1 MRIEDL
7 GRVRFPES
15 MEEALSKIN
24 PNGHDEVND
33 ANFAW
38 SGNCTH
44 CVPAY
49 ELRKR
54 GYDVS
59 ALPYTD
65 DPNGLS
71 YDPFDAWED
80 PIIHKTPGSG
90 REAIERAMA
99 SYGDGARVEI
109 DVGWA
114 TSDGSGFDGHVFV
127 AEQRDGKT
135 YFIDPQNGDADVSWY
150 FDHVQPGAT
159 RFARIDNLTPSDR
172 IAECCANS
180 QANAIN
186 YDAAG
191 NKIGNC
197 SATIPAEDIDMST
210 ARGLPSTHFWNRR
223 ASEKQFWE
231 NHGANKDFY
240 LDQARGLPAV
250 QSMLA
255 EGKSPAQIRAEHP
268 NLGNTLDAYY
278 NPNNMIQV
286 NRDAN
291 GNMSFLDDGKHRVL
305 AAKELGLKVPVQIAN
320 DQAPSNVQSAAPV
333 GKSAAQIRGERFQD
347 SLLSFPSQTAS
358 NAASNSADSDSR
370 PGVPERERDIV
381 AERQSDGWERGAALQ
396 KPTASANR
404 ELHGRTSETGENLR
418 GNYTVVDPNTGTVT
432 SNGNLE
438 ITKGNHK
445 GMPSRT
451 SAYLPGDERGHIQA
465 SSLGGSNDPSN
476 IVPQHHDVNRYGW
489 RGMERGETDALKNGA
504 SIDSTKIAYVDGKS
518 GDRPSAFMVNDKI
531 TYPDGH
537 TENVHLS
544 FSNESYADQAE
555 EERIVAS
562 LGDEIYDAPNPDA
575 ARESMSPEEYK
586 ALMEEADQVDFD
598 IRDEYA
604 PADYSGLPPS
614 AREDNNEDK
623 KSDQTEDDRK
633 REESEDTEE
642 ADEDEEPED
651 AEENG
656 ENEEPEDAEETGEGE
671 KPEDAEENGE
681 DEESEDTEENGEDEE
696 SEDTEENGED
706 EESEDTE
713 ENGEDEESE
722 DTEENGEDENPEDT
736 EENGEDENPKDTEE
750 NGEDENP
757 KDAEETG
764 EDENPEDAEENC
776 ENEEPED
783 AEETGEDEVPED
795 TEENGEDEESED
807 TEENGEDEESEDTEE
822 NGEDEESEDTEENG
836 EDENPEDTEENGE
849 DENPKDTEENGEDEN
864 PKDAEETGE
873 DENPEDAEENGE
885 DENPED
891 AEEATEGK
899 ASDKDQIDDEEQ
911 DPDDDETD
919 DKNRED
925 ENGIEDAD
933 DPQDE
938 ENESNGIEDGS
949 SDDDAAAM
957 SAEENGIS
965 DTPEDSPSQASDNGI
980 SDDDSGQTPA
990 SKEDN
995 GISDGDSVP
1004 DASNDQD
1011 NGISGEDPASS
1022 GSAEA
1027 PAESSSQDNGISQ

>member
-71 YDPFDAWED
+71 YDPFDAWKD

-223 ASEKQFWE
+223 TSEKQFWE

-347 SLLSFPSQTAS
+347 SLLSFPSQTTS
-358 NAASNSADSDSR
+358 NAASNSANSDSR

-381 AERQSDGWERGAALQ
+381 AERQSDGWERGAAPQ
-396 KPTASANR
+396 KPAASSNG
-404 ELHGRTSETGENLR
+404 ELQGRTSETGENLR
-418 GNYTVVDPNTGTVT
+418 GNYTVVDSNTGTVT
-432 SNGNLE
+432 SHSNLE

-489 RGMERGETDALKNGA
+489 RDMERGETDALKNGA

-544 FSNESYADQAE
+544 FSNESYADQAK

-642 ADEDEEPED
+642 NGENEEPED
-651 AEENG
+651 AEENGEGENPEDAEENGEGENPEATEENGEDEVPEDTEENG
-656 ENEEPEDAEETGEGE
+656 ENEEPEDAEENGEGE
-671 KPEDAEENGE
+671 NPEDAEENGE
-681 DEESEDTEENGEDEE
+681 GENPEATEENGEDKE
-696 SEDTEENGED
+696 
-706 EESEDTE
+706 
-713 ENGEDEESE
+713 
-722 DTEENGEDENPEDT
+722 PEDT
-736 EENGEDENPKDTEE
+736 EEN
-750 NGEDENP
+750 
-757 KDAEETG
+757 
-764 EDENPEDAEENC
+764 
-776 ENEEPED
+776 
-783 AEETGEDEVPED
+783 GEDEVPED

-807 TEENGEDEESEDTEE
+807 TEE
-822 NGEDEESEDTEENG
+822 
-836 EDENPEDTEENGE
+836 
-849 DENPKDTEENGEDEN
+849 
-864 PKDAEETGE
+864 
-873 DENPEDAEENGE
+873 
-885 DENPED
+885 
-891 AEEATEGK
+891 ATEGK
-899 ASDKDQIDDEEQ
+899 VSDKDQIDDEEQ

>member
-358 NAASNSADSDSR
+358 NAASNSANSDSR

-381 AERQSDGWERGAALQ
+381 AERQSDGWERGAAPQ
-396 KPTASANR
+396 KPAASSNG
-404 ELHGRTSETGENLR
+404 ELQGRTSETGENLR
-418 GNYTVVDPNTGTVT
+418 GNYTVVDSNTGTVT
-432 SNGNLE
+432 SHSNLE

-476 IVPQHHDVNRYGW
+476 IVPQHHDVNRYRW
-489 RGMERGETDALKNGA
+489 RDMERGETDALKNGA
-504 SIDSTKIAYVDGKS
+504 TIDSTKIAYVDGKS

-586 ALMEEADQVDFD
+586 ALMEEANQVDFD

-633 REESEDTEE
+633 REEPEDTEE

-671 KPEDAEENGE
+671 NPEDAEENGE
-681 DEESEDTEENGEDEE
+681 GENPEATEENGEDEE
-696 SEDTEENGED
+696 
-706 EESEDTE
+706 
-713 ENGEDEESE
+713 
-722 DTEENGEDENPEDT
+722 PEDT
-736 EENGEDENPKDTEE
+736 EENGE
-750 NGEDENP
+750 G
-757 KDAEETG
+757 
-764 EDENPEDAEENC
+764 ENPEA
-776 ENEEPED
+776 
-783 AEETGEDEVPED
+783 T
-795 TEENGEDEESED
+795 
-807 TEENGEDEESEDTEE
+807 
-822 NGEDEESEDTEENG
+822 
-836 EDENPEDTEENGE
+836 
-849 DENPKDTEENGEDEN
+849 
-864 PKDAEETGE
+864 
-873 DENPEDAEENGE
+873 EENGE

-949 SDDDAAAM
+949 SDDDSAAM
-957 SAEENGIS
+957 SAEKNGIS

>member
-642 ADEDEEPED
+642 
-651 AEENG
+651 NC
-656 ENEEPEDAEETGEGE
+656 ENEEPEDAEETGE
-671 KPEDAEENGE
+671 
-681 DEESEDTEENGEDEE
+681 DEVP
-696 SEDTEENGED
+696 EDTEENGED

-757 KDAEETG
+757 KDAEET
-764 EDENPEDAEENC
+764 
-776 ENEEPED
+776 
-783 AEETGEDEVPED
+783 
-795 TEENGEDEESED
+795 
-807 TEENGEDEESEDTEE
+807 
-822 NGEDEESEDTEENG
+822 
-836 EDENPEDTEENGE
+836 
-849 DENPKDTEENGEDEN
+849 
-864 PKDAEETGE
+864 
-873 DENPEDAEENGE
+873 GE

>member
-381 AERQSDGWERGAALQ
+381 AERQSDGWERGAAPQ
-396 KPTASANR
+396 KPAASSNG
-404 ELHGRTSETGENLR
+404 ELQGRTSETGENLR
-418 GNYTVVDPNTGTVT
+418 GNYTVVDSNTGTVT
-432 SNGNLE
+432 SHSNLE

-489 RGMERGETDALKNGA
+489 RDMERGETDALKNGA

-656 ENEEPEDAEETGEGE
+656 ENEEPEDAEETGE
-671 KPEDAEENGE
+671 
-681 DEESEDTEENGEDEE
+681 
-696 SEDTEENGED
+696 
-706 EESEDTE
+706 
-713 ENGEDEESE
+713 
-722 DTEENGEDENPEDT
+722 
-736 EENGEDENPKDTEE
+736 
-750 NGEDENP
+750 
-757 KDAEETG
+757 
-764 EDENPEDAEENC
+764 
-776 ENEEPED
+776 
-783 AEETGEDEVPED
+783 DEVPED

-807 TEENGEDEESEDTEE
+807 TEENGEDEESE
-822 NGEDEESEDTEENG
+822 
-836 EDENPEDTEENGE
+836 
-849 DENPKDTEENGEDEN
+849 DTEENGEDEN

>member
-71 YDPFDAWED
+71 YDPFDAWKD

-223 ASEKQFWE
+223 TSEKQFWE

-347 SLLSFPSQTAS
+347 SLLSFPSQTTS
-358 NAASNSADSDSR
+358 NAASNSANSDSR

-381 AERQSDGWERGAALQ
+381 AERQSDGWERGAAPQ
-396 KPTASANR
+396 KPAASSNG
-404 ELHGRTSETGENLR
+404 ELQGRTSETGENLR
-418 GNYTVVDPNTGTVT
+418 GNYTVVDSNTGTVT
-432 SNGNLE
+432 SHSNLE

-489 RGMERGETDALKNGA
+489 RDMERGETDALKNGA

-544 FSNESYADQAE
+544 FSNESYADQAK

-642 ADEDEEPED
+642 NGENEEPED
-651 AEENG
+651 AEENGEGENPEATEENGEDEVPEDTEENG
-656 ENEEPEDAEETGEGE
+656 ENEEPEDAEENGEGE
-671 KPEDAEENGE
+671 NPEDTEENGEGENPEATEENGE
-681 DEESEDTEENGEDEE
+681 DEEPEDTEENGEDEE
-696 SEDTEENGED
+696 
-706 EESEDTE
+706 
-713 ENGEDEESE
+713 
-722 DTEENGEDENPEDT
+722 
-736 EENGEDENPKDTEE
+736 
-750 NGEDENP
+750 
-757 KDAEETG
+757 
-764 EDENPEDAEENC
+764 
-776 ENEEPED
+776 
-783 AEETGEDEVPED
+783 PED

-807 TEENGEDEESEDTEE
+807 TEE
-822 NGEDEESEDTEENG
+822 
-836 EDENPEDTEENGE
+836 
-849 DENPKDTEENGEDEN
+849 
-864 PKDAEETGE
+864 
-873 DENPEDAEENGE
+873 
-885 DENPED
+885 
-891 AEEATEGK
+891 ATEGK
-899 ASDKDQIDDEEQ
+899 VSDKDQIDDEEQ

>member
-656 ENEEPEDAEETGEGE
+656 ENEEPEDAEETGE
-671 KPEDAEENGE
+671 
-681 DEESEDTEENGEDEE
+681 
-696 SEDTEENGED
+696 
-706 EESEDTE
+706 
-713 ENGEDEESE
+713 
-722 DTEENGEDENPEDT
+722 
-736 EENGEDENPKDTEE
+736 
-750 NGEDENP
+750 
-757 KDAEETG
+757 
-764 EDENPEDAEENC
+764 
-776 ENEEPED
+776 
-783 AEETGEDEVPED
+783 DEVPED

>member
-476 IVPQHHDVNRYGW
+476 IAPQHHDVNRYGW

-671 KPEDAEENGE
+671 
-681 DEESEDTEENGEDEE
+681 
-696 SEDTEENGED
+696 
-706 EESEDTE
+706 
-713 ENGEDEESE
+713 
-722 DTEENGEDENPEDT
+722 
-736 EENGEDENPKDTEE
+736 
-750 NGEDENP
+750 
-757 KDAEETG
+757 
-764 EDENPEDAEENC
+764 NPEDA
-776 ENEEPED
+776 
-783 AEETGEDEVPED
+783 
-795 TEENGEDEESED
+795 EENGEDEESED

>member
-99 SYGDGARVEI
+99 SYGDGAHVEI

-656 ENEEPEDAEETGEGE
+656 ENEEPEDAEETGE
-671 KPEDAEENGE
+671 
-681 DEESEDTEENGEDEE
+681 
-696 SEDTEENGED
+696 
-706 EESEDTE
+706 
-713 ENGEDEESE
+713 
-722 DTEENGEDENPEDT
+722 
-736 EENGEDENPKDTEE
+736 
-750 NGEDENP
+750 
-757 KDAEETG
+757 
-764 EDENPEDAEENC
+764 
-776 ENEEPED
+776 
-783 AEETGEDEVPED
+783 DEVP
-795 TEENGEDEESED
+795 ED

>member
-71 YDPFDAWED
+71 YDPFDAWKD

-223 ASEKQFWE
+223 TSEKQFWE

-347 SLLSFPSQTAS
+347 SLLSFPSQTTS
-358 NAASNSADSDSR
+358 NAASNSANSDSR

-381 AERQSDGWERGAALQ
+381 AERQSDGWERGAAPQ
-396 KPTASANR
+396 KPAASSNG
-404 ELHGRTSETGENLR
+404 ELQGRTSETGENLR
-418 GNYTVVDPNTGTVT
+418 GNYTVVDSNTGTVT
-432 SNGNLE
+432 SHSNLE

-489 RGMERGETDALKNGA
+489 RDMERGETDALKNGA

-544 FSNESYADQAE
+544 FSNESYADQAK

-642 ADEDEEPED
+642 
-651 AEENG
+651 NG
-656 ENEEPEDAEETGEGE
+656 ENEEPEDAEE
-671 KPEDAEENGE
+671 NGE
-681 DEESEDTEENGEDEE
+681 DEE
-696 SEDTEENGED
+696 
-706 EESEDTE
+706 
-713 ENGEDEESE
+713 
-722 DTEENGEDENPEDT
+722 
-736 EENGEDENPKDTEE
+736 
-750 NGEDENP
+750 
-757 KDAEETG
+757 
-764 EDENPEDAEENC
+764 
-776 ENEEPED
+776 
-783 AEETGEDEVPED
+783 PED

-807 TEENGEDEESEDTEE
+807 TEE
-822 NGEDEESEDTEENG
+822 
-836 EDENPEDTEENGE
+836 
-849 DENPKDTEENGEDEN
+849 
-864 PKDAEETGE
+864 
-873 DENPEDAEENGE
+873 
-885 DENPED
+885 
-891 AEEATEGK
+891 ATEGK
-899 ASDKDQIDDEEQ
+899 VSDKDQIDDEEQ

>member
-476 IVPQHHDVNRYGW
+476 IAPQHHDVNRYGW

-656 ENEEPEDAEETGEGE
+656 ENEEPEDAEETGE
-671 KPEDAEENGE
+671 
-681 DEESEDTEENGEDEE
+681 
-696 SEDTEENGED
+696 
-706 EESEDTE
+706 
-713 ENGEDEESE
+713 
-722 DTEENGEDENPEDT
+722 
-736 EENGEDENPKDTEE
+736 
-750 NGEDENP
+750 
-757 KDAEETG
+757 
-764 EDENPEDAEENC
+764 
-776 ENEEPED
+776 
-783 AEETGEDEVPED
+783 DEVPED

-822 NGEDEESEDTEENG
+822 NGEDE
-836 EDENPEDTEENGE
+836 NPE
-849 DENPKDTEENGEDEN
+849 DTEENGEDEN

>member
-71 YDPFDAWED
+71 YDPFDAWKD

-223 ASEKQFWE
+223 TSEKQFWE

-255 EGKSPAQIRAEHP
+255 EGKSPARIRAEHP

-347 SLLSFPSQTAS
+347 SLLSFPSQTTS
-358 NAASNSADSDSR
+358 NAASNSANSDSR

-381 AERQSDGWERGAALQ
+381 AERQSDGWERGAAPQ
-396 KPTASANR
+396 KPAASSNG
-404 ELHGRTSETGENLR
+404 ELQGRTSETGENLR
-418 GNYTVVDPNTGTVT
+418 GNYTVVDSNTGTVT
-432 SNGNLE
+432 SHSNLE

-489 RGMERGETDALKNGA
+489 RDMERGETDALKNGA

-544 FSNESYADQAE
+544 FSNESYADQAK

-642 ADEDEEPED
+642 NGENEEPED
-651 AEENG
+651 AEENGEGENPEDAEENGEGENPEATEENGEDEVPEDTEENG
-656 ENEEPEDAEETGEGE
+656 ENEEPEDAEENGEG
-671 KPEDAEENGE
+671 
-681 DEESEDTEENGEDEE
+681 
-696 SEDTEENGED
+696 
-706 EESEDTE
+706 
-713 ENGEDEESE
+713 
-722 DTEENGEDENPEDT
+722 ENPEDT
-736 EENGEDENPKDTEE
+736 EENGEGENPEATEE
-750 NGEDENP
+750 NGED
-757 KDAEETG
+757 K
-764 EDENPEDAEENC
+764 
-776 ENEEPED
+776 EPED
-783 AEETGEDEVPED
+783 TEENGEDEVPED

-807 TEENGEDEESEDTEE
+807 TEE
-822 NGEDEESEDTEENG
+822 
-836 EDENPEDTEENGE
+836 
-849 DENPKDTEENGEDEN
+849 
-864 PKDAEETGE
+864 
-873 DENPEDAEENGE
+873 
-885 DENPED
+885 
-891 AEEATEGK
+891 ATEGK
-899 ASDKDQIDDEEQ
+899 VSDKDQIDDEEQ

>member
-656 ENEEPEDAEETGEGE
+656 E
-671 KPEDAEENGE
+671 
-681 DEESEDTEENGEDEE
+681 
-696 SEDTEENGED
+696 
-706 EESEDTE
+706 
-713 ENGEDEESE
+713 DEESE
-722 DTEENGEDENPEDT
+722 DTEENGEDENPE
-736 EENGEDENPKDTEE
+736 
-750 NGEDENP
+750 
-757 KDAEETG
+757 
-764 EDENPEDAEENC
+764 
-776 ENEEPED
+776 
-783 AEETGEDEVPED
+783 
-795 TEENGEDEESED
+795 
-807 TEENGEDEESEDTEE
+807 
-822 NGEDEESEDTEENG
+822 
-836 EDENPEDTEENGE
+836 
-849 DENPKDTEENGEDEN
+849 DTEENGEDEN

>member
-278 NPNNMIQV
+278 NPTNMSQV

-651 AEENG
+651 AEEN
-656 ENEEPEDAEETGEGE
+656 
-671 KPEDAEENGE
+671 
-681 DEESEDTEENGEDEE
+681 
-696 SEDTEENGED
+696 
-706 EESEDTE
+706 
-713 ENGEDEESE
+713 
-722 DTEENGEDENPEDT
+722 
-736 EENGEDENPKDTEE
+736 
-750 NGEDENP
+750 
-757 KDAEETG
+757 
-764 EDENPEDAEENC
+764 C

-783 AEETGEDEVPED
+783 AEETGEDEVP
-795 TEENGEDEESED
+795 ED

>member
-71 YDPFDAWED
+71 YDPFDAWKD

-223 ASEKQFWE
+223 TSEKQFWE

-347 SLLSFPSQTAS
+347 SLLSFPSQTTS
-358 NAASNSADSDSR
+358 NAASNSANSDSR

-381 AERQSDGWERGAALQ
+381 AERQSDGWERGAAPQ
-396 KPTASANR
+396 KPAASSNG
-404 ELHGRTSETGENLR
+404 ELQGRTSETGENLR
-418 GNYTVVDPNTGTVT
+418 GNYTVVDSNTGTVT
-432 SNGNLE
+432 SHSNLE

-489 RGMERGETDALKNGA
+489 RDMERGETDALKNGA

-544 FSNESYADQAE
+544 FSNESYADQAK

-642 ADEDEEPED
+642 NGENEEPED
-651 AEENG
+651 AEENGEGENPEDAEENGEGENPEATEENGEDEVPEDTEENG
-656 ENEEPEDAEETGEGE
+656 ENEEPEDAEE
-671 KPEDAEENGE
+671 NGE
-681 DEESEDTEENGEDEE
+681 DEV
-696 SEDTEENGED
+696 
-706 EESEDTE
+706 
-713 ENGEDEESE
+713 
-722 DTEENGEDENPEDT
+722 PEDT
-736 EENGEDENPKDTEE
+736 EENG
-750 NGEDENP
+750 
-757 KDAEETG
+757 
-764 EDENPEDAEENC
+764 

-783 AEETGEDEVPED
+783 AEENGEGENPEATEENGEDEEPEDTEENGKDEEPED

-807 TEENGEDEESEDTEE
+807 TEE
-822 NGEDEESEDTEENG
+822 
-836 EDENPEDTEENGE
+836 
-849 DENPKDTEENGEDEN
+849 
-864 PKDAEETGE
+864 
-873 DENPEDAEENGE
+873 
-885 DENPED
+885 
-891 AEEATEGK
+891 ATEGK
-899 ASDKDQIDDEEQ
+899 VSDKDQIDDEEQ

>member
-671 KPEDAEENGE
+671 NPEDAEENGE
-681 DEESEDTEENGEDEE
+681 DEESEDTEENGEGENP
-696 SEDTEENGED
+696 EDAEENGED
-706 EESEDTE
+706 EESE
-713 ENGEDEESE
+713 
-722 DTEENGEDENPEDT
+722 
-736 EENGEDENPKDTEE
+736 
-750 NGEDENP
+750 
-757 KDAEETG
+757 
-764 EDENPEDAEENC
+764 
-776 ENEEPED
+776 
-783 AEETGEDEVPED
+783 
-795 TEENGEDEESED
+795 
-807 TEENGEDEESEDTEE
+807 
-822 NGEDEESEDTEENG
+822 
-836 EDENPEDTEENGE
+836 
-849 DENPKDTEENGEDEN
+849 DTEENGEDEN

>member
-320 DQAPSNVQSAAPV
+320 PMDGSVEPRSRNLQLRQTGSYMA
-333 GKSAAQIRGERFQD
+333 E
-347 SLLSFPSQTAS
+347 LL
-358 NAASNSADSDSR
+358 
-370 PGVPERERDIV
+370 
-381 AERQSDGWERGAALQ
+381 
-396 KPTASANR
+396 
-404 ELHGRTSETGENLR
+404 
-418 GNYTVVDPNTGTVT
+418 
-432 SNGNLE
+432 
-438 ITKGNHK
+438 
-445 GMPSRT
+445 
-451 SAYLPGDERGHIQA
+451 
-465 SSLGGSNDPSN
+465 
-476 IVPQHHDVNRYGW
+476 
-489 RGMERGETDALKNGA
+489 
-504 SIDSTKIAYVDGKS
+504 
-518 GDRPSAFMVNDKI
+518 
-531 TYPDGH
+531 
-537 TENVHLS
+537 
-544 FSNESYADQAE
+544 
-555 EERIVAS
+555 
-562 LGDEIYDAPNPDA
+562 
-575 ARESMSPEEYK
+575 
-586 ALMEEADQVDFD
+586 
-598 IRDEYA
+598 
-604 PADYSGLPPS
+604 
-614 AREDNNEDK
+614 
-623 KSDQTEDDRK
+623 K
-633 REESEDTEE
+633 RE
-642 ADEDEEPED
+642 
-651 AEENG
+651 
-656 ENEEPEDAEETGEGE
+656 
-671 KPEDAEENGE
+671 K
-681 DEESEDTEENGEDEE
+681 
-696 SEDTEENGED
+696 
-706 EESEDTE
+706 
-713 ENGEDEESE
+713 
-722 DTEENGEDENPEDT
+722 
-736 EENGEDENPKDTEE
+736 
-750 NGEDENP
+750 
-757 KDAEETG
+757 
-764 EDENPEDAEENC
+764 
-776 ENEEPED
+776 
-783 AEETGEDEVPED
+783 
-795 TEENGEDEESED
+795 
-807 TEENGEDEESEDTEE
+807 
-822 NGEDEESEDTEENG
+822 
-836 EDENPEDTEENGE
+836 
-849 DENPKDTEENGEDEN
+849 
-864 PKDAEETGE
+864 
-873 DENPEDAEENGE
+873 
-885 DENPED
+885 
-891 AEEATEGK
+891 
-899 ASDKDQIDDEEQ
+899 I
-911 DPDDDETD
+911 
-919 DKNRED
+919 
-925 ENGIEDAD
+925 
-933 DPQDE
+933 
-938 ENESNGIEDGS
+938 
-949 SDDDAAAM
+949 
-957 SAEENGIS
+957 
-965 DTPEDSPSQASDNGI
+965 
-980 SDDDSGQTPA
+980 
-990 SKEDN
+990 
-995 GISDGDSVP
+995 
-1004 DASNDQD
+1004 
-1011 NGISGEDPASS
+1011 
-1022 GSAEA
+1022 
-1027 PAESSSQDNGISQ
+1027 

>member
-71 YDPFDAWED
+71 YDPFDAWKD

-223 ASEKQFWE
+223 TSEKQFWE

-347 SLLSFPSQTAS
+347 SLLSFPSQTTS
-358 NAASNSADSDSR
+358 NAASNSANSDSR

-381 AERQSDGWERGAALQ
+381 AERQSDGWERGAAPQ
-396 KPTASANR
+396 KPAASSNG
-404 ELHGRTSETGENLR
+404 ELQGRTSETGENLR
-418 GNYTVVDPNTGTVT
+418 GNYTVVDSNTGTVT
-432 SNGNLE
+432 SHSNLE

-489 RGMERGETDALKNGA
+489 RDMERGETDALKNGA

-544 FSNESYADQAE
+544 FSNESYADQAK

-642 ADEDEEPED
+642 NGENEEPED
-651 AEENG
+651 AEENGEGENPEDAEENGEGENPEATEENGEDEVPEDTEENG
-656 ENEEPEDAEETGEGE
+656 ENEEPEDAEENGEG
-671 KPEDAEENGE
+671 
-681 DEESEDTEENGEDEE
+681 
-696 SEDTEENGED
+696 
-706 EESEDTE
+706 
-713 ENGEDEESE
+713 
-722 DTEENGEDENPEDT
+722 ENPEDT
-736 EENGEDENPKDTEE
+736 EENGEGENPEATEE
-750 NGEDENP
+750 NGED
-757 KDAEETG
+757 K
-764 EDENPEDAEENC
+764 
-776 ENEEPED
+776 EPED
-783 AEETGEDEVPED
+783 TEENGEDEVPED

-807 TEENGEDEESEDTEE
+807 TEE
-822 NGEDEESEDTEENG
+822 
-836 EDENPEDTEENGE
+836 
-849 DENPKDTEENGEDEN
+849 
-864 PKDAEETGE
+864 
-873 DENPEDAEENGE
+873 
-885 DENPED
+885 
-891 AEEATEGK
+891 ATEGK
-899 ASDKDQIDDEEQ
+899 VSDKDQIDDEEQ

-965 DTPEDSPSQASDNGI
+965 DTPEDSHSQASDNGI

>member
-71 YDPFDAWED
+71 YDPFDAWKD

-223 ASEKQFWE
+223 TSEKQFWE

-347 SLLSFPSQTAS
+347 SLLSFPSQTTS
-358 NAASNSADSDSR
+358 NAASNSANSDSR

-381 AERQSDGWERGAALQ
+381 AERQSDGWERGAAPQ
-396 KPTASANR
+396 KPAASSNG
-404 ELHGRTSETGENLR
+404 ELQGRTSETGENLR
-418 GNYTVVDPNTGTVT
+418 GNYTVVDSNTGTVT
-432 SNGNLE
+432 SHSNLE

-489 RGMERGETDALKNGA
+489 RDMERGETDALKNGA

-544 FSNESYADQAE
+544 FSNESYADQAK

-642 ADEDEEPED
+642 
-651 AEENG
+651 NG
-656 ENEEPEDAEETGEGE
+656 ENEEPEDAEENGEGE
-671 KPEDAEENGE
+671 NPEDAEENGE
-681 DEESEDTEENGEDEE
+681 GENPEATEENGEDKE
-696 SEDTEENGED
+696 
-706 EESEDTE
+706 
-713 ENGEDEESE
+713 
-722 DTEENGEDENPEDT
+722 PEDT
-736 EENGEDENPKDTEE
+736 EEN
-750 NGEDENP
+750 
-757 KDAEETG
+757 
-764 EDENPEDAEENC
+764 
-776 ENEEPED
+776 
-783 AEETGEDEVPED
+783 GEDEVPED

-807 TEENGEDEESEDTEE
+807 TEE
-822 NGEDEESEDTEENG
+822 
-836 EDENPEDTEENGE
+836 
-849 DENPKDTEENGEDEN
+849 
-864 PKDAEETGE
+864 
-873 DENPEDAEENGE
+873 
-885 DENPED
+885 
-891 AEEATEGK
+891 ATEGK
-899 ASDKDQIDDEEQ
+899 VSDKDQIDDEEQ

-965 DTPEDSPSQASDNGI
+965 DTPEDSHSQASDNGI

>member
-71 YDPFDAWED
+71 YDPFDAWKD

-223 ASEKQFWE
+223 TSEKQFWE

-347 SLLSFPSQTAS
+347 SLLSFPSQTTS
-358 NAASNSADSDSR
+358 NAASNSANSDSR

-381 AERQSDGWERGAALQ
+381 AERQSDGWERGAAPQ
-396 KPTASANR
+396 KPAASSNG
-404 ELHGRTSETGENLR
+404 ELQGRTSETGENLR
-418 GNYTVVDPNTGTVT
+418 GNYTVVDSNTGTVT
-432 SNGNLE
+432 SHSNLE

-489 RGMERGETDALKNGA
+489 RDMERGETDALKNGA

-544 FSNESYADQAE
+544 FSNESYADQAK

-642 ADEDEEPED
+642 
-651 AEENG
+651 NG
-656 ENEEPEDAEETGEGE
+656 ENEEPEDAEENGEG
-671 KPEDAEENGE
+671 
-681 DEESEDTEENGEDEE
+681 
-696 SEDTEENGED
+696 
-706 EESEDTE
+706 
-713 ENGEDEESE
+713 
-722 DTEENGEDENPEDT
+722 ENPEDT
-736 EENGEDENPKDTEE
+736 EENGKGENPEATEE
-750 NGEDENP
+750 NGED
-757 KDAEETG
+757 K
-764 EDENPEDAEENC
+764 
-776 ENEEPED
+776 EPED
-783 AEETGEDEVPED
+783 TEENGEDEVPED

-807 TEENGEDEESEDTEE
+807 TEE
-822 NGEDEESEDTEENG
+822 
-836 EDENPEDTEENGE
+836 
-849 DENPKDTEENGEDEN
+849 
-864 PKDAEETGE
+864 
-873 DENPEDAEENGE
+873 
-885 DENPED
+885 
-891 AEEATEGK
+891 ATEGK
-899 ASDKDQIDDEEQ
+899 VSDKDQIDDEEQ

>member
-656 ENEEPEDAEETGEGE
+656 GNEEPEDAEETGEGE
-671 KPEDAEENGE
+671 NPEDAEENGE
-681 DEESEDTEENGEDEE
+681 DEESEDT
-696 SEDTEENGED
+696 
-706 EESEDTE
+706 
-713 ENGEDEESE
+713 
-722 DTEENGEDENPEDT
+722 
-736 EENGEDENPKDTEE
+736 
-750 NGEDENP
+750 
-757 KDAEETG
+757 
-764 EDENPEDAEENC
+764 
-776 ENEEPED
+776 
-783 AEETGEDEVPED
+783 
-795 TEENGEDEESED
+795 
-807 TEENGEDEESEDTEE
+807 
-822 NGEDEESEDTEENG
+822 
-836 EDENPEDTEENGE
+836 
-849 DENPKDTEENGEDEN
+849 
-864 PKDAEETGE
+864 
-873 DENPEDAEENGE
+873 EENGE

>member
-71 YDPFDAWED
+71 YDPFDAWKD

-223 ASEKQFWE
+223 TSEKQFWE

-347 SLLSFPSQTAS
+347 SLLSFPSQTTS
-358 NAASNSADSDSR
+358 NAASNSANSDSR

-381 AERQSDGWERGAALQ
+381 AERQSDGWERGAAPQ
-396 KPTASANR
+396 KPAASSNG
-404 ELHGRTSETGENLR
+404 ELQGRTSETGENLR
-418 GNYTVVDPNTGTVT
+418 GNYTVVDSNTGTVT
-432 SNGNLE
+432 SHSNLE

-489 RGMERGETDALKNGA
+489 RDMERGETDALKNGA

-544 FSNESYADQAE
+544 FSNESYADQAK

-642 ADEDEEPED
+642 
-651 AEENG
+651 NG
-656 ENEEPEDAEETGEGE
+656 ENEEPEDAEENGEGE
-671 KPEDAEENGE
+671 NPEATEENGEDKEPEDAEEN
-681 DEESEDTEENGEDEE
+681 
-696 SEDTEENGED
+696 
-706 EESEDTE
+706 
-713 ENGEDEESE
+713 
-722 DTEENGEDENPEDT
+722 
-736 EENGEDENPKDTEE
+736 
-750 NGEDENP
+750 
-757 KDAEETG
+757 
-764 EDENPEDAEENC
+764 
-776 ENEEPED
+776 
-783 AEETGEDEVPED
+783 GEDEVPED

-822 NGEDEESEDTEENG
+822 
-836 EDENPEDTEENGE
+836 
-849 DENPKDTEENGEDEN
+849 
-864 PKDAEETGE
+864 
-873 DENPEDAEENGE
+873 
-885 DENPED
+885 
-891 AEEATEGK
+891 ATEGK
-899 ASDKDQIDDEEQ
+899 VSDKDQIDDEEQ

>member
-80 PIIHKTPGSG
+80 PIIHKNPGSG

-656 ENEEPEDAEETGEGE
+656 ENEEPEDAEETGE
-671 KPEDAEENGE
+671 
-681 DEESEDTEENGEDEE
+681 
-696 SEDTEENGED
+696 
-706 EESEDTE
+706 
-713 ENGEDEESE
+713 
-722 DTEENGEDENPEDT
+722 
-736 EENGEDENPKDTEE
+736 
-750 NGEDENP
+750 
-757 KDAEETG
+757 
-764 EDENPEDAEENC
+764 
-776 ENEEPED
+776 
-783 AEETGEDEVPED
+783 DEVP
-795 TEENGEDEESED
+795 ED

>member
-586 ALMEEADQVDFD
+586 ALVEEADQVDFD

-671 KPEDAEENGE
+671 
-681 DEESEDTEENGEDEE
+681 
-696 SEDTEENGED
+696 
-706 EESEDTE
+706 
-713 ENGEDEESE
+713 
-722 DTEENGEDENPEDT
+722 
-736 EENGEDENPKDTEE
+736 
-750 NGEDENP
+750 
-757 KDAEETG
+757 
-764 EDENPEDAEENC
+764 NPEDA
-776 ENEEPED
+776 
-783 AEETGEDEVPED
+783 
-795 TEENGEDEESED
+795 EENGEDEESED

>member
-71 YDPFDAWED
+71 YDPFDAWKD

-150 FDHVQPGAT
+150 FDYVQPGAT

-223 ASEKQFWE
+223 TSEKQFWE

-347 SLLSFPSQTAS
+347 SLLSFPSQTTS
-358 NAASNSADSDSR
+358 NAASNSANSDSR

-381 AERQSDGWERGAALQ
+381 AERQSDGWERGAAPQ
-396 KPTASANR
+396 KPAASSNG
-404 ELHGRTSETGENLR
+404 ELQGRTSETGENLR
-418 GNYTVVDPNTGTVT
+418 GNYTVVDSNTGTVT
-432 SNGNLE
+432 SHSNLE

-489 RGMERGETDALKNGA
+489 RDMERGETDALKNGA

-544 FSNESYADQAE
+544 FSNESYADQAK

-642 ADEDEEPED
+642 
-651 AEENG
+651 NG
-656 ENEEPEDAEETGEGE
+656 ENEEPEDAEENGEG
-671 KPEDAEENGE
+671 
-681 DEESEDTEENGEDEE
+681 
-696 SEDTEENGED
+696 
-706 EESEDTE
+706 
-713 ENGEDEESE
+713 
-722 DTEENGEDENPEDT
+722 ENPEDT
-736 EENGEDENPKDTEE
+736 EENGEGENPEATEE
-750 NGEDENP
+750 NGED
-757 KDAEETG
+757 K
-764 EDENPEDAEENC
+764 
-776 ENEEPED
+776 EPED
-783 AEETGEDEVPED
+783 TEENGEDEVPED

-807 TEENGEDEESEDTEE
+807 TEE
-822 NGEDEESEDTEENG
+822 
-836 EDENPEDTEENGE
+836 
-849 DENPKDTEENGEDEN
+849 
-864 PKDAEETGE
+864 
-873 DENPEDAEENGE
+873 
-885 DENPED
+885 
-891 AEEATEGK
+891 ATEGK
-899 ASDKDQIDDEEQ
+899 VSDKDQIDDEEQ

>member
-71 YDPFDAWED
+71 YDPFDAWKD

-223 ASEKQFWE
+223 TSEKQFWE

-347 SLLSFPSQTAS
+347 SLLSFPSQTTS
-358 NAASNSADSDSR
+358 NAASNSANSDSR

-381 AERQSDGWERGAALQ
+381 AERQSDGWERGAAPQ
-396 KPTASANR
+396 KPAASSNG
-404 ELHGRTSETGENLR
+404 ELQGRTSETGENLR
-418 GNYTVVDPNTGTVT
+418 GNYTVVDSNTGTVT
-432 SNGNLE
+432 SHSNLE

-489 RGMERGETDALKNGA
+489 RDMERGETDALKNGA

-544 FSNESYADQAE
+544 FSNESYADQAK

-642 ADEDEEPED
+642 
-651 AEENG
+651 NG
-656 ENEEPEDAEETGEGE
+656 ENEEPEDAEENGEG
-671 KPEDAEENGE
+671 
-681 DEESEDTEENGEDEE
+681 
-696 SEDTEENGED
+696 
-706 EESEDTE
+706 
-713 ENGEDEESE
+713 
-722 DTEENGEDENPEDT
+722 ENPEDT
-736 EENGEDENPKDTEE
+736 EENGEGENPEATEE
-750 NGEDENP
+750 NGEDKE
-757 KDAEETG
+757 
-764 EDENPEDAEENC
+764 PEDAEEN
-776 ENEEPED
+776 
-783 AEETGEDEVPED
+783 GEDEVPED

-822 NGEDEESEDTEENG
+822 
-836 EDENPEDTEENGE
+836 
-849 DENPKDTEENGEDEN
+849 
-864 PKDAEETGE
+864 
-873 DENPEDAEENGE
+873 
-885 DENPED
+885 
-891 AEEATEGK
+891 ATEGK
-899 ASDKDQIDDEEQ
+899 VSDKDQIDDEEQ

>member
-671 KPEDAEENGE
+671 
-681 DEESEDTEENGEDEE
+681 
-696 SEDTEENGED
+696 
-706 EESEDTE
+706 
-713 ENGEDEESE
+713 
-722 DTEENGEDENPEDT
+722 
-736 EENGEDENPKDTEE
+736 
-750 NGEDENP
+750 
-757 KDAEETG
+757 
-764 EDENPEDAEENC
+764 NPEDA
-776 ENEEPED
+776 
-783 AEETGEDEVPED
+783 
-795 TEENGEDEESED
+795 
-807 TEENGEDEESEDTEE
+807 EENGEDEESEDTEE

>member
-656 ENEEPEDAEETGEGE
+656 ENEEPEDAEETGE
-671 KPEDAEENGE
+671 
-681 DEESEDTEENGEDEE
+681 
-696 SEDTEENGED
+696 
-706 EESEDTE
+706 
-713 ENGEDEESE
+713 
-722 DTEENGEDENPEDT
+722 
-736 EENGEDENPKDTEE
+736 
-750 NGEDENP
+750 
-757 KDAEETG
+757 
-764 EDENPEDAEENC
+764 
-776 ENEEPED
+776 
-783 AEETGEDEVPED
+783 DEVPED

-822 NGEDEESEDTEENG
+822 NGEDE
-836 EDENPEDTEENGE
+836 NPE
-849 DENPKDTEENGEDEN
+849 DTEENGEDEN

>member
-671 KPEDAEENGE
+671 NPEDAEENGEDEESEDTEENGEGENPEDAEENGE

-706 EESEDTE
+706 E
-713 ENGEDEESE
+713 
-722 DTEENGEDENPEDT
+722 NPE
-736 EENGEDENPKDTEE
+736 
-750 NGEDENP
+750 
-757 KDAEETG
+757 
-764 EDENPEDAEENC
+764 
-776 ENEEPED
+776 
-783 AEETGEDEVPED
+783 
-795 TEENGEDEESED
+795 
-807 TEENGEDEESEDTEE
+807 
-822 NGEDEESEDTEENG
+822 
-836 EDENPEDTEENGE
+836 
-849 DENPKDTEENGEDEN
+849 DTEENGEDEN

>member
-671 KPEDAEENGE
+671 NPEDAEENGE

-713 ENGEDEESE
+713 ENGEDE
-722 DTEENGEDENPEDT
+722 NPE
-736 EENGEDENPKDTEE
+736 
-750 NGEDENP
+750 
-757 KDAEETG
+757 
-764 EDENPEDAEENC
+764 
-776 ENEEPED
+776 
-783 AEETGEDEVPED
+783 
-795 TEENGEDEESED
+795 
-807 TEENGEDEESEDTEE
+807 
-822 NGEDEESEDTEENG
+822 
-836 EDENPEDTEENGE
+836 
-849 DENPKDTEENGEDEN
+849 DTEENGEDEN

>member
-24 PNGHDEVND
+24 PTGHDEVND

-59 ALPYTD
+59 ALPYTE

-71 YDPFDAWED
+71 YDPFDAWKD
-80 PIIHKTPGSG
+80 PIIHETPGSG

-99 SYGDGARVEI
+99 SYGDGARAEI

-135 YFIDPQNGDADVSWY
+135 HFIDPQNGDADVSWY

-358 NAASNSADSDSR
+358 NAASNSANSDSR

-381 AERQSDGWERGAALQ
+381 AERQSDGWERGAAPQ
-396 KPTASANR
+396 KPAASSNG
-404 ELHGRTSETGENLR
+404 ELQGRTSETGENLR
-418 GNYTVVDPNTGTVT
+418 GNYTVVDPNTGTIT
-432 SNGNLE
+432 SHGNLE

-489 RGMERGETDALKNGA
+489 RDMERGETDALKNGA
-504 SIDSTKIAYVDGKS
+504 TIDSTKIAYVDGKS

-586 ALMEEADQVDFD
+586 ALMEEANQVDFD

-633 REESEDTEE
+633 REESEDIEE

-671 KPEDAEENGE
+671 
-681 DEESEDTEENGEDEE
+681 
-696 SEDTEENGED
+696 
-706 EESEDTE
+706 
-713 ENGEDEESE
+713 
-722 DTEENGEDENPEDT
+722 
-736 EENGEDENPKDTEE
+736 
-750 NGEDENP
+750 
-757 KDAEETG
+757 
-764 EDENPEDAEENC
+764 NPEDA
-776 ENEEPED
+776 
-783 AEETGEDEVPED
+783 
-795 TEENGEDEESED
+795 
-807 TEENGEDEESEDTEE
+807 EE

-925 ENGIEDAD
+925 ENGIEDTD

-949 SDDDAAAM
+949 SDDDSAAM
-957 SAEENGIS
+957 SAEKNGIS

>member
-71 YDPFDAWED
+71 YDPFDAWKD

-223 ASEKQFWE
+223 TSEKQFWE

-347 SLLSFPSQTAS
+347 SLLSFPSQTTS
-358 NAASNSADSDSR
+358 NAASNSANSDSR

-381 AERQSDGWERGAALQ
+381 AERQSDGWERGAAPQ
-396 KPTASANR
+396 KPAASSNG
-404 ELHGRTSETGENLR
+404 ELQGRTSETGENLR
-418 GNYTVVDPNTGTVT
+418 GNYTVVDSNTGTVT
-432 SNGNLE
+432 SHSNIE

-489 RGMERGETDALKNGA
+489 RDMERGETDALKNGA

-544 FSNESYADQAE
+544 FSNESYADQAK

-642 ADEDEEPED
+642 
-651 AEENG
+651 NG
-656 ENEEPEDAEETGEGE
+656 ENEEPEDAEENGEGE
-671 KPEDAEENGE
+671 NPEDTEENGEGENPEATEENGE
-681 DEESEDTEENGEDEE
+681 DEEPEDTEENGEDEE
-696 SEDTEENGED
+696 
-706 EESEDTE
+706 
-713 ENGEDEESE
+713 
-722 DTEENGEDENPEDT
+722 
-736 EENGEDENPKDTEE
+736 
-750 NGEDENP
+750 
-757 KDAEETG
+757 
-764 EDENPEDAEENC
+764 
-776 ENEEPED
+776 
-783 AEETGEDEVPED
+783 PED

-807 TEENGEDEESEDTEE
+807 TEE
-822 NGEDEESEDTEENG
+822 
-836 EDENPEDTEENGE
+836 
-849 DENPKDTEENGEDEN
+849 
-864 PKDAEETGE
+864 
-873 DENPEDAEENGE
+873 
-885 DENPED
+885 
-891 AEEATEGK
+891 ATEGK
-899 ASDKDQIDDEEQ
+899 VSDKDQIDDEEQ

>member
-671 KPEDAEENGE
+671 NPEDAEENGE

-736 EENGEDENPKDTEE
+736 EENGEDENP
-750 NGEDENP
+750 
-757 KDAEETG
+757 
-764 EDENPEDAEENC
+764 EDA
-776 ENEEPED
+776 
-783 AEETGEDEVPED
+783 
-795 TEENGEDEESED
+795 
-807 TEENGEDEESEDTEE
+807 
-822 NGEDEESEDTEENG
+822 EENG
-836 EDENPEDTEENGE
+836 EDENPEDT
-849 DENPKDTEENGEDEN
+849 
-864 PKDAEETGE
+864 
-873 DENPEDAEENGE
+873 EENGE

>member
-99 SYGDGARVEI
+99 SYGDGSRVEI

-320 DQAPSNVQSAAPV
+320 DQAPSNIQSAAPV

-347 SLLSFPSQTAS
+347 SLLSFPSQTTS
-358 NAASNSADSDSR
+358 NAASNSANSDSR
-370 PGVPERERDIV
+370 PGIPERERDIV
-381 AERQSDGWERGAALQ
+381 AERQSDGWERGAAPQ
-396 KPTASANR
+396 KPAASSNV
-404 ELHGRTSETGENLR
+404 ELQGRTSETGENLR
-418 GNYTVVDPNTGTVT
+418 GNYTVVDSNTGTVT
-432 SNGNLE
+432 SHSNLE

-489 RGMERGETDALKNGA
+489 RDMERGETDALKNGA
-504 SIDSTKIAYVDGKS
+504 TIDSTKIAYVDGNP

-623 KSDQTEDDRK
+623 KSDQTEDDSK
-633 REESEDTEE
+633 R
-642 ADEDEEPED
+642 ED
-651 AEENG
+651 AEEVG
-656 ENEEPEDAEETGEGE
+656 EDENSEETGGNGKDENSEETEGND
-671 KPEDAEENGE
+671 EDEDSEETEDDGE

-696 SEDTEENGED
+696 AEDTEDTEENGED

-757 KDAEETG
+757 KDAEET
-764 EDENPEDAEENC
+764 
-776 ENEEPED
+776 
-783 AEETGEDEVPED
+783 
-795 TEENGEDEESED
+795 
-807 TEENGEDEESEDTEE
+807 
-822 NGEDEESEDTEENG
+822 
-836 EDENPEDTEENGE
+836 
-849 DENPKDTEENGEDEN
+849 
-864 PKDAEETGE
+864 
-873 DENPEDAEENGE
+873 GE

>member
-642 ADEDEEPED
+642 
-651 AEENG
+651 
-656 ENEEPEDAEETGEGE
+656 
-671 KPEDAEENGE
+671 
-681 DEESEDTEENGEDEE
+681 
-696 SEDTEENGED
+696 
-706 EESEDTE
+706 
-713 ENGEDEESE
+713 
-722 DTEENGEDENPEDT
+722 
-736 EENGEDENPKDTEE
+736 
-750 NGEDENP
+750 
-757 KDAEETG
+757 
-764 EDENPEDAEENC
+764 
-776 ENEEPED
+776 
-783 AEETGEDEVPED
+783 
-795 TEENGEDEESED
+795 NGEDEESED

>member
-71 YDPFDAWED
+71 YDAFDAWED

-358 NAASNSADSDSR
+358 NAASNSANSDSR

-381 AERQSDGWERGAALQ
+381 AERQSDGWERGAAPQ
-396 KPTASANR
+396 KPAASSNG
-404 ELHGRTSETGENLR
+404 ELQGRTSETGENLR
-418 GNYTVVDPNTGTVT
+418 GNYTVVDSNTGTVT
-432 SNGNLE
+432 SHSNLE

-489 RGMERGETDALKNGA
+489 RDMERGETDALKNGA
-504 SIDSTKIAYVDGKS
+504 TIDSTKIAYVDGKS

-586 ALMEEADQVDFD
+586 ALMEEANQVDFD

-633 REESEDTEE
+633 REEPEDTEE

-671 KPEDAEENGE
+671 NPEDAEENGE
-681 DEESEDTEENGEDEE
+681 G
-696 SEDTEENGED
+696 
-706 EESEDTE
+706 
-713 ENGEDEESE
+713 
-722 DTEENGEDENPEDT
+722 ENPEDT
-736 EENGEDENPKDTEE
+736 EENGEDEEPEDT
-750 NGEDENP
+750 
-757 KDAEETG
+757 EETG
-764 EDENPEDAEENC
+764 EGENPEDA
-776 ENEEPED
+776 
-783 AEETGEDEVPED
+783 
-795 TEENGEDEESED
+795 
-807 TEENGEDEESEDTEE
+807 EE

-949 SDDDAAAM
+949 SDDDSAAM
-957 SAEENGIS
+957 SAEKNGIS

>member
-268 NLGNTLDAYY
+268 NLRNTLDAYY

-671 KPEDAEENGE
+671 
-681 DEESEDTEENGEDEE
+681 
-696 SEDTEENGED
+696 
-706 EESEDTE
+706 
-713 ENGEDEESE
+713 
-722 DTEENGEDENPEDT
+722 
-736 EENGEDENPKDTEE
+736 
-750 NGEDENP
+750 
-757 KDAEETG
+757 
-764 EDENPEDAEENC
+764 NPEDA
-776 ENEEPED
+776 
-783 AEETGEDEVPED
+783 
-795 TEENGEDEESED
+795 EENGEDEESED

>member
-268 NLGNTLDAYY
+268 NLRNTLDAYY

-614 AREDNNEDK
+614 AREDNNENK

-656 ENEEPEDAEETGEGE
+656 
-671 KPEDAEENGE
+671 
-681 DEESEDTEENGEDEE
+681 
-696 SEDTEENGED
+696 
-706 EESEDTE
+706 
-713 ENGEDEESE
+713 
-722 DTEENGEDENPEDT
+722 
-736 EENGEDENPKDTEE
+736 
-750 NGEDENP
+750 
-757 KDAEETG
+757 
-764 EDENPEDAEENC
+764 

-836 EDENPEDTEENGE
+836 EDENPE
-849 DENPKDTEENGEDEN
+849 DTEENGEDEN

>member
-671 KPEDAEENGE
+671 NPEDAEENGE
-681 DEESEDTEENGEDEE
+681 DEESEDTEENGEGENP
-696 SEDTEENGED
+696 EDAEENGED

-736 EENGEDENPKDTEE
+736 EENGEDENPKD
-750 NGEDENP
+750 
-757 KDAEETG
+757 AEET
-764 EDENPEDAEENC
+764 
-776 ENEEPED
+776 
-783 AEETGEDEVPED
+783 
-795 TEENGEDEESED
+795 
-807 TEENGEDEESEDTEE
+807 
-822 NGEDEESEDTEENG
+822 
-836 EDENPEDTEENGE
+836 
-849 DENPKDTEENGEDEN
+849 
-864 PKDAEETGE
+864 
-873 DENPEDAEENGE
+873 GE

>member
-656 ENEEPEDAEETGEGE
+656 E
-671 KPEDAEENGE
+671 
-681 DEESEDTEENGEDEE
+681 
-696 SEDTEENGED
+696 
-706 EESEDTE
+706 
-713 ENGEDEESE
+713 
-722 DTEENGEDENPEDT
+722 
-736 EENGEDENPKDTEE
+736 
-750 NGEDENP
+750 
-757 KDAEETG
+757 
-764 EDENPEDAEENC
+764 
-776 ENEEPED
+776 
-783 AEETGEDEVPED
+783 
-795 TEENGEDEESED
+795 
-807 TEENGEDEESEDTEE
+807 
-822 NGEDEESEDTEENG
+822 
-836 EDENPEDTEENGE
+836 
-849 DENPKDTEENGEDEN
+849 
-864 PKDAEETGE
+864 
-873 DENPEDAEENGE
+873 